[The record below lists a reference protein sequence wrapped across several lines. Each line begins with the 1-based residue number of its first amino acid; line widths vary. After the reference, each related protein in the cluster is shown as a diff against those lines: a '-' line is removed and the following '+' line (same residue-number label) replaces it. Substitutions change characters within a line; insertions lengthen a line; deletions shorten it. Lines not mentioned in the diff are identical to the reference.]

1 MKEKI
6 NDLIEE
12 FEMASIS
19 PFELIKKLKEINSY
33 QNTSKLEKHLL
44 KQSIN
49 RELDKLDYRLKQIE
63 VYSGIPKDERFNYLG
78 I

>member
-1 MKEKI
+1 MTEKI

-19 PFELIKKLKEINSY
+19 PYELIKQLREIND
-33 QNTSKLEKHLL
+33 NNFKFEKHNL
-44 KQSIN
+44 KTSIN
-49 RELDKLDYRLKQIE
+49 IELDKLDYRLKQIE
-63 VYSGIPKDERFNYLG
+63 VYLGIPKDERYNYLG